1 MRPNFSKVDMK
12 MNSLKAILLY
22 MRSQVNWFKEMVKER
37 KGEQSEHDV
46 NRLEGVLNREILRVM
61 EIESEVKLTTRG
73 NHRHM
78 SIHLALDKHTEQE
91 IEEER

>member
-37 KGEQSEHDV
+37 KGEQSEHDI

-61 EIESEVKLTTRG
+61 EIESGVKLTTRG
-73 NHRHM
+73 N
-78 SIHLALDKHTEQE
+78 
-91 IEEER
+91 